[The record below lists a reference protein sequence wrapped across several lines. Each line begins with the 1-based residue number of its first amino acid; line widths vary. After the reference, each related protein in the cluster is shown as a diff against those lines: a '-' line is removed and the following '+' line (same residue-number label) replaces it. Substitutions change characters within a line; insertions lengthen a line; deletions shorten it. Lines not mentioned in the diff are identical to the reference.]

1 MGRPRRRTGHL
12 AGTFAPPDIRPNQE
26 LGRRGPS
33 LSQPLCNQPLQTEI
47 SIPIRQGHWSSDSP
61 QYGGFAVNEPC
72 FTPSTTDALSPVSS
86 RATLSP
92 GSTSAASSY
101 TVSLENARHLS
112 PEVGT
117 PTSSIVAISAQQ
129 PIYNLKNATRD
140 SLHYTAHVSAYILTA
155 DHAMKGKSHV
165 LVLDWF

>member
-33 LSQPLCNQPLQTEI
+33 LSQPLQAEI
-47 SIPIRQGHWSSDSP
+47 SIPIRPGHWPSDSP
-61 QYGGFAVNEPC
+61 QYGVFAVNEPC
-72 FTPSTTDALSPVSS
+72 YTPSTTDALSPVSS

-101 TVSLENARHLS
+101 TVSLENGRHLS

-117 PTSSIVAISAQQ
+117 PTSSIVTISAQQ
-129 PIYNLKNATRD
+129 PIYNLKNAARD
-140 SLHYTAHVSAYILTA
+140 SLHRTAHTSAYILTA
-155 DHAMKGKSHV
+155 DHAMKGKPHALS
-165 LVLDWF
+165 LD